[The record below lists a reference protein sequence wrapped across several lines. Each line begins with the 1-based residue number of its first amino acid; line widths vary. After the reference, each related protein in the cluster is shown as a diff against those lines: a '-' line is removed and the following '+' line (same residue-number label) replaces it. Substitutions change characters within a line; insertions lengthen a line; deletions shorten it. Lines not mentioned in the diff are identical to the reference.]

1 MIRGFRRGGPES
13 RRLVDQLRT
22 PDISDMVVPL
32 SQGPHNPEPDASWMS
47 RRMWTGIV
55 LLILAMAA
63 ILIVGYM
70 TFSRYVD
77 LVKGQ

>member
-1 MIRGFRRGGPES
+1 
-13 RRLVDQLRT
+13 
-22 PDISDMVVPL
+22 
-32 SQGPHNPEPDASWMS
+32 
-47 RRMWTGIV
+47 MWTGIV